1 MELAEIQKT
10 IKEFEAKMT
19 PVTAKMKAMAK
30 GQIAVEEPPPPPPPP
45 PAPTPAPAA
54 DQGGACVSKDF
65 KKVVNAFKPDYV
77 GKGGTEVQEMV
88 MQLLGT
94 YPECG

>member
-1 MELAEIQKT
+1 MDFAEIQKT

-30 GQIAVEEPPPPPPPP
+30 GMAPVEETPPPPP
-45 PAPTPAPAA
+45 PAPPLAPAA

-65 KKVVNAFKPDYV
+65 KKVLNAFKPDFV
-77 GKGGTEVQEMV
+77 GIGGATVQGAV
-88 MQLLGT
+88 TQLLDL

>member
-1 MELAEIQKT
+1 MAEIQKAL
-10 IKEFEAKMT
+10 KEFESKLT

-30 GQIAVEEPPPPPPPP
+30 GMAPVEEKPPPPPPPPPP
-45 PAPTPAPAA
+45 PAPAPAT